1 MNSFGTLYRI
11 SIFGE
16 SHGPAV
22 GIIIDGCPSGI
33 SITEEDFVK
42 DIERRKAGKKGTTPR
57 VEADQP
63 QILSGIFEGKTT
75 GSPITIIFENKNT
88 RSGDYQNIRN
98 SPRPGHADFTAF
110 KKYRGFNDYRGGG
123 HFSGR
128 VTTGLVAAGV
138 IAKKVLAGV
147 NFDAQVIEVGGQAD
161 IDAALNKAIANHDS
175 VGGIIECR
183 IQNLDIGI
191 GEPFFDKAEA
201 VLGHALF
208 AIPAVK
214 GMEIGSGFQAA
225 RMTGSE
231 NNDMIID
238 KEGTTETN
246 HAGGINGGITN
257 GNEMVIRVAVKPTSS
272 ITKGQQTFNLKE
284 NKVQNLNVKGRHDAC
299 IALRM
304 PVIVEAVSAIA
315 LADLHL
321 RHKARK

>member
-1 MNSFGTLYRI
+1 MNSFGTIYRV

-33 SITEEDFVK
+33 SIAEEDFTK

-57 VEADQP
+57 VEEDKP
-63 QILSGIFEGKTT
+63 QFLSGIFKGKTT
-75 GSPITIIFENKNT
+75 GSPITIMFENNNT
-88 RSGDYQNIRN
+88 RSGDYLNTRN

-110 KKYRGFNDYRGGG
+110 KKYNGFNDYRGGG

-138 IAKKVLAGV
+138 IAKKILAGV
-147 NFDAQVIEVGGQAD
+147 EFEARVVEVGGQED
-161 IDAALNKAIANHDS
+161 IDSALNKAIENHDS
-175 VGGIIECR
+175 VGGIIECKV
-183 IQNLDIGI
+183 INLPIGL
-191 GEPFFDKAEA
+191 GEPFFDKAESLLA
-201 VLGHALF
+201 HALF
-208 AIPAVK
+208 AIPAIK

-238 KEGTTETN
+238 KDGTTQTN
-246 HAGGINGGITN
+246 HAGGINGGISN
-257 GNEMVIRVAVKPTSS
+257 GNELVLRLAVKPTSS
-272 ITKGQQTFNLKE
+272 ISKSQQTFNLEE
-284 NKVQNLNVKGRHDAC
+284 NQVQKLSVKGRHDAC

-315 LADLHL
+315 IADLFL
-321 RHKARK
+321 RNKAKL

>member
-33 SITEEDFVK
+33 SISEEDFSK
-42 DIERRKAGKKGTTPR
+42 DMERRKPGKKGTTPR

-75 GSPITIIFENKNT
+75 GSPITIMFENKNT

-110 KKYRGFNDYRGGG
+110 KKYKGFNDYRGGG

-138 IAKKVLAGV
+138 IAKKVLSKV
-147 NFDAQVIEVGGQAD
+147 NFEAQVIEVGGQKD
-161 IDAALNKAIANHDS
+161 IDNALNIAIENHDS
-175 VGGIIECR
+175 VGGIIECK

-201 VLGHALF
+201 VLAHAIF

-238 KEGTTETN
+238 KEGTTQTN

-257 GNEMVIRVAVKPTSS
+257 GNELVLRVAVKPTSS
-272 ITKGQQTFNLKE
+272 ISRNQQTFNLKE
-284 NKVQNLNVKGRHDAC
+284 NEVQNLNVKGRHDAC

-315 LADLHL
+315 LADLLL
-321 RHKARK
+321 RHKAKL